1 MESLRLLLDGFEYV
15 AGPWPLLAVV
25 AGVAIGLLVGA
36 MPGLSPSMGVALL
49 VPFTYS
55 MSPTLALVLLAALY
69 LAADYGG
76 AITAVTIN
84 TPGTPSSAVT
94 AFDGYPLTRAGKAG
108 VALGMSL
115 VSSTV
120 GGLFGTLI
128 LIFFSVPLAKIAL
141 SFYPTEYFALAVLGL
156 ATVATVGGS
165 SSDRTVIVKSLVA
178 ALLGLVL
185 NGFGTDPITGV
196 GRFTGGIAG
205 LADGF
210 SLIPALIGLFALSE
224 VMVQVE
230 DGEAVEHLP
239 SPADSMW
246 PRWRDYWQVRGVIL
260 VSSAIGTLIG
270 ILPGAGATIASFV
283 AYDVARRMSR
293 QPEQFGRGSVEG
305 VAAAE
310 AANSS
315 CVGGSLIPML
325 TLGIPGSASTAV
337 LLSALMIHRVVPG
350 PQLFQKR
357 PEIIYGLFASQLVAN
372 FVALVLGLVG
382 CRLWVRV
389 TEVPR
394 QVLQPLI
401 VATALLGSYA
411 VGSSLLDVA
420 CCLGFGLLGWLLR
433 RNGFPVAPVVLGLV
447 LGRLIEVN
455 FRQAMLLGGYSIFL
469 DRWPAMVLLAL
480 AALALLS
487 PVLRRNKP
495 QESRP
500 PGGGAA

>member
-1 MESLRLLLDGFEYV
+1 MESLRLLLEGFEYLS
-15 AGPWPLLAVV
+15 GPVPLLTVV
-25 AGVAIGLLVGA
+25 AGVAMGLLVGA

-55 MSPTLALVLLAALY
+55 MSPTIALVLLASLY

-156 ATVATVGGS
+156 ATIATVGGGPGQGS
-165 SSDRTVIVKSLVA
+165 SSVKSLFA
-178 ALLGLVL
+178 ALLGLIL
-185 NGFGTDPITGV
+185 NGVGTDPITGV
-196 GRFTGGIAG
+196 GRFTGGVAG

-224 VMVQVE
+224 VMTQVE
-230 DGEAVEHLP
+230 EGEAFGRLP
-239 SPADSMW
+239 SPADSPW

-260 VSSAIGTLIG
+260 ISSAIGTLIG

-283 AYDVARRMSR
+283 AYDVARRISR

-305 VAAAE
+305 VAASE

-337 LLSALMIHRVVPG
+337 LISALMIHRVVPG

-357 PEIIYGLFASQLVAN
+357 PDIIYGLFASQLVAN
-372 FVALVLGLVG
+372 LVALALGLLG

-389 TEVPR
+389 TQVPR

-411 VGSSLLDVA
+411 VSSSLLDVG

-455 FRQAMLLGGYSIFL
+455 LRQALLLGGPQLFL
-469 DRWPAMVLLAL
+469 ARWPSLLLLGL
-480 AALALLS
+480 AALA
-487 PVLRRNKP
+487 VLTPMLR
-495 QESRP
+495 
-500 PGGGAA
+500 GGRGRHVGPANDIT